1 MTVFILVLL
10 FGFIKYKSTRPSN
23 TRSLSVTACP
33 MLQLKMGNGFGKWS
47 NTAQRARKG
56 TIRKKFF
63 TKTAV
68 IYNVLPSWG
77 H

>member
-10 FGFIKYKSTRPSN
+10 FGFIEYKSTRPSN

-47 NTAQRARKG
+47 NTAQRAREG
-56 TIRKKFF
+56 TIRKKVHFHQNCCH
-63 TKTAV
+63 T
-68 IYNVLPSWG
+68 
-77 H
+77 